1 MSNAIIVIILAI
13 AIFTGVKETIRHFR
27 GEGSC
32 CGGSSSKP
40 GKKKLNGPILHSYSI
55 QIEGMHC
62 QNCVNAV
69 TRAINEIDRASA
81 KVSLKKKTA
90 KVICDRE
97 IDVDVIRDAIRK
109 RGYEVLTNKDI
120 IV

>member
-13 AIFTGVKETIRHFR
+13 AVFAGIKETIKHFK
-27 GEGSC
+27 GEGAC

-40 GKKKLNGPILHSYSI
+40 RKKKLSGPILHSYI
-55 QIEGMHC
+55 VQIEGMHC

-69 TRAINEIDRASA
+69 TRAINEIDGASA

-90 KVICDRE
+90 KVICDR
-97 IDVDVIRDAIRK
+97 DVDIDVIRDAIRK

>member
-1 MSNAIIVIILAI
+1 MSNVIIVLILVI
-13 AIFTGVKETIRHFR
+13 SFLLGLKETIKHFR
-27 GEGSC
+27 GEGAC

-40 GKKKLNGPILHSYSI
+40 KKKKLNGPILHTYTI

-69 TRAINEIDRASA
+69 TRAINDIDGTSA

-90 KVICDRE
+90 KVFCDRE
-97 IDVDVIRDAIRK
+97 IDVSVIKDAIRK
-109 RGYEVLTNKDI
+109 RGYEVL
-120 IV
+120 